1 MKLKSTFICIVA
13 LLIAIATIS
22 GVMVH
27 KYRNQTPLLEETYK
41 NSNGIET
48 TTQKPSADKVRL
60 SSRLSVIAKTE
71 ISPEDLTSVDEEI
84 LLHLEQE
91 TEDGTLEEE
100 KWHEITGYTLNAFV
114 DKYCGGSSIDKG
126 NNGLDYF
133 TLGFGG
139 DINFTHN
146 GYVMTHARKMPNSVM
161 DCIGQTFQEEMRGMD
176 IMMLNN
182 EFPYSDR
189 GSPLKGKKYTF
200 RSEPENVQ
208 YLTKLGVDL
217 VSLANNHAYDY
228 GYESF
233 VDTISTLNDE
243 NIPFV
248 GAGMNIKE
256 ASTPITFLI
265 NGYKVGYLACS
276 GVEYPIK
283 TKVAEEDSEGI
294 MGSYDNGEGMAQA
307 VREAKKTCDYVIVF
321 PHWGYENTTT
331 LTNAQKQNARKW
343 IDAGAD
349 TVVGC
354 HPHILQG
361 MEFYNNSLIAY
372 SLGNFWFNTRNVY
385 TGILKLKV
393 TPERI
398 EPYFIPGKQAHSETH
413 YLESQEER
421 RSLYNDIISW
431 SPGQGIE
438 INDEGL
444 ISNKEL

>member
-1 MKLKSTFICIVA
+1 MKLKNTVICIAA

-27 KYRNQTPLLEETYK
+27 KYRNPSPLLEETYK
-41 NSNGIET
+41 NSAVIET
-48 TTQKPSADKVRL
+48 TTQRSSADKVRL

-91 TEDGTLEEE
+91 TEGGILEEE

-139 DINFTHN
+139 DINFTPN

-189 GSPLKGKKYTF
+189 GSPLQGKKYTF

-217 VSLANNHAYDY
+217 VSLANNHTYDY

-256 ASTPITFLI
+256 ASTPRTFLI
-265 NGYKVGYLACS
+265 NGYKVSYLACS

-283 TKVAEEDSEGI
+283 TKVAGEDSEGI
-294 MGSYDNGEGMAQA
+294 MGSYDNGERMAQA
-307 VREAKKTCDYVIVF
+307 VREAKKNCDYVIVF

-354 HPHILQG
+354 HSHILQG
-361 MEFYNNSLIAY
+361 MEFYKNSLIAY

>member
-1 MKLKSTFICIVA
+1 MKLKNTVICICA

-27 KYRNQTPLLEETYK
+27 KYKFQNPLLEETYK
-41 NSNGIET
+41 NSTNIET

-71 ISPEDLTSVDEEI
+71 ISPEDLNSVDEEI
-84 LLHLEQE
+84 LLRLEQE
-91 TEDGTLEEE
+91 TEDGTLEEK

-139 DINFTHN
+139 DINFTTS

-161 DCIGQTFQEEMRGMD
+161 DCIGQTFQEEMRGVD

-189 GSPLKGKKYTF
+189 GSPLPDKKYTF

-228 GYESF
+228 GYEGF
-233 VDTISTLNDE
+233 VDTITTLNNE

-248 GAGMNIKE
+248 GAGMNIQE
-256 ASTPITFLI
+256 ASAPKTFLI

-283 TKVAEEDSEGI
+283 TRLAGEENEGI
-294 MGSYDNGEGMAQA
+294 MGSYDNGEGMAKA
-307 VREAKKTCDYVIVF
+307 VREAKKSCDYIIVF

-331 LTNAQKQNARKW
+331 LTNAQQQNARKW
-343 IDAGAD
+343 IDAGANAI
-349 TVVGC
+349 VGC
-354 HPHILQG
+354 HSHILQG
-361 MEFYNNSLIAY
+361 MEFYNGSFIAY

-385 TGILKLKV
+385 TGLLKLKV
-393 TPERI
+393 TPNEI
-398 EPYFIPGKQAHSETH
+398 EPYFVPGRQANSETH
-413 YLESQEER
+413 YLESQDER
-421 RSLYNDIISW
+421 RRLYNDIISW
-431 SPGQGIE
+431 SPKQGIE
-438 INDEGL
+438 ISDDGL